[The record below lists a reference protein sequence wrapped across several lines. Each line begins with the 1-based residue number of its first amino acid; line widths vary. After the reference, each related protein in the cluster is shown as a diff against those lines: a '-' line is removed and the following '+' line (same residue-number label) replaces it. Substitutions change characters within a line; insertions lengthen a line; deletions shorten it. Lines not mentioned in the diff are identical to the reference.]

1 MDRLLN
7 NPWIMKIIALL
18 LALMLYLS
26 VSIDN
31 QDTNT
36 ILGTSKS
43 SGTGTE
49 TITNVPVEVSYDQD
63 NMIISGVPDTVNVTL
78 EGSKSALQQEKLKQ
92 DLEVYVD
99 LNNYGLGEHQVELQ
113 HRNISD
119 RLDVK
124 IDPQVVTVSIE
135 NQQSQEFPVEAS
147 FDKNQVKKG
156 YKAGSAQ
163 ISPETVTVTGAKS
176 QLSQVAYVKALVE
189 LDNVSKDVNEQA
201 EVVAFDKNLNKLDVA
216 IEPEVVNVTIPI
228 ENRSKKVPISL
239 EQTGTLGEGIE
250 ITDLSLDKDE
260 VTVIGEKDV
269 LDSISSIDNIPVDVT
284 GISKTSEVKVD
295 VPVPEGA
302 DSVQPKQVTV
312 SVNVK
317 KLDEEEEEETDAE
330 ETSVAEEEKD
340 GKKSFESLSVSLN
353 GQNSKYKYEILS
365 PKNGAVRVDLSGPQ
379 QQLRNVTRS
388 DIGIS
393 ANVARLTP
401 GEFSVP
407 ISLTVPSGIEGT
419 LSTKTLRVK
428 VSERNP
434 SDEEE
439 QNPSEPPE
447 EGGNNNPDEPSDPS
461 DNTGS
466 NEEYEGNVENNASNE
481 ESGSSSA
488 N

>member
-201 EVVAFDKNLNKLDVA
+201 EVVAFDKNLNKLDVS
-216 IEPEVVNVTIPI
+216 IEPEVVNVIIPI

-250 ITDLSLDKDE
+250 ITGISLDRDE

-284 GISKTSEVKVD
+284 GISKTSDIKVD
-295 VPVPEGA
+295 VPVPEGV

-312 SVNVK
+312 SVKVK
-317 KLDEEEEEETDAE
+317 KLDEEAEEETDAE

-340 GKKSFESLSVSLN
+340 GKKSFESLSVTLN
-353 GQNSKYKYEILS
+353 GQNSKYRYEILS
-365 PKNGAVRVDLSGPQ
+365 PKNGVVGVDLLGPQ

-388 DIGIS
+388 DISIT

-407 ISLTVPSGIEGT
+407 ISLTVPNGVEGT

-428 VSERNP
+428 VSEKNP
-434 SDEEE
+434 SNEEE

-466 NEEYEGNVENNASNE
+466 NEEDEGNGDNGANDEEND
-481 ESGSSSA
+481 SSSA